1 MFLSYIVCIL
11 RQRWPL
17 ISIVS
22 RADSKSTLSISQN
35 YPGGQ
40 GGVFSVDFN
49 GGLSWLRGFP
59 AGCKL
64 RGQKK
69 RKNATCLKISPF
81 LSLGVRC

>member
-1 MFLSYIVCIL
+1 MFLSYIICIL
-11 RQRWPL
+11 RQLWPL
-17 ISIVS
+17 ISTVS

-49 GGLSWLRGFP
+49 GGLSWSRGFP

-69 RKNATCLKISPF
+69 KKSHLFENKSF
-81 LSLGVRC
+81 SLFGG